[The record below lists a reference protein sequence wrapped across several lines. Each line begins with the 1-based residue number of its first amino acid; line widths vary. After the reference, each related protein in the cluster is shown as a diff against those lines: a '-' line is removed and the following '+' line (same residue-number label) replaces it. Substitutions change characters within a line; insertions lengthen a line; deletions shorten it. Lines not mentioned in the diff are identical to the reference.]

1 MAALD
6 LERAIGFNGGAD
18 SPLHALGDGG
28 TGYAHASG
36 ACVVLSDL
44 ADPSRQHFLRGHSED
59 VSCLAVSSSGRYAA
73 SGQNGGEP
81 DVLVWD
87 LSTQTLVYRLQEHDH
102 GVQLVCFSDDERFLL
117 TVGVKKDGKMVAW
130 DLVSGCI
137 VASAL
142 AGKNNAA
149 ATCACWGGR
158 KKDVKRRDTMQLQ
171 LATGG
176 EGFLKYWTLDPAG
189 GSLSSEEA
197 TTAVSRHVTA
207 LAFSHEREYLYA
219 GSSSGDFV
227 TILVRS
233 LLMHS
238 VTAAASNSV
247 SALAPLPPVP
257 RSLSV
262 LGGDDT
268 LERLLVAGG
277 DGSCTVWQGDGRAYR
292 RTESLEPKLPGAISA
307 LSLRVR
313 HPAAGSTLRLLLGTR
328 RGTIHEASL
337 APGASDAGESGARLL
352 QESHCSAVRGVAYA
366 PHSSTAFVSASDD
379 GSVRLWDVASLS
391 VVAKGECQTAL
402 ALVPACVAFTGE
414 AIFTGWA
421 DGKLRAHDAEDGAL
435 LWTLDGVHQSGVTTM
450 AISHNAKFIVTGGES
465 GEARGRLAAW
475 RLLRAW
481 QTSAPR
487 PARCGSG
494 RYEHGTCCGTSRS
507 TRPPSPA
514 SRWAAATITSSPR
527 RAIARS
533 SAGTWCKVHA
543 PPRSSSASA
552 GSTVSRSTPTARG

>member
-1 MAALD
+1 
-6 LERAIGFNGGAD
+6 
-18 SPLHALGDGG
+18 
-28 TGYAHASG
+28 
-36 ACVVLSDL
+36 
-44 ADPSRQHFLRGHSED
+44 
-59 VSCLAVSSSGRYAA
+59 
-73 SGQNGGEP
+73 
-81 DVLVWD
+81 
-87 LSTQTLVYRLQEHDH
+87 
-102 GVQLVCFSDDERFLL
+102 VQLVCFSDDERFLL

-313 HPAAGSTLRLLLGTR
+313 HPAAGSTMRLLLGTR

-421 DGKLRAHDAEDGAL
+421 DGKLRAHDAEGASASL
-435 LWTLDGVHQSGVTTM
+435 LPPPRLRPDTLGPQPS
-450 AISHNAKFIVTGGES
+450 A
-465 GEARGRLAAW
+465 LAA
-475 RLLRAW
+475 RAPAAPAPCPPERHRNRRGAAMDARRRPPERRHHDGDLA
-481 QTSAPR
+481 QRKIHRDGRRKRRGEGAPR
-487 PARCGSG
+487 RVAFAPGVANER
-494 RYEHGTCCGTSRS
+494 
-507 TRPPSPA
+507 A
-514 SRWAAATITSSPR
+514 SPR
-527 RAIARS
+527 
-533 SAGTWCKVHA
+533 
-543 PPRSSSASA
+543 
-552 GSTVSRSTPTARG
+552 

>member
-87 LSTQTLVYRLQEHDH
+87 LSTQTLVYRLQALSSREHDH

-227 TILVRS
+227 TIL
-233 LLMHS
+233 
-238 VTAAASNSV
+238 
-247 SALAPLPPVP
+247 
-257 RSLSV
+257 
-262 LGGDDT
+262 
-268 LERLLVAGG
+268 RLLVAGG
-277 DGSCTVWQGDGRAYR
+277 DGSCTVWQGDGR
-292 RTESLEPKLPGAISA
+292 
-307 LSLRVR
+307 V
-313 HPAAGSTLRLLLGTR
+313 
-328 RGTIHEASL
+328 
-337 APGASDAGESGARLL
+337 AR
-352 QESHCSAVRGVAYA
+352 A
-366 PHSSTAFVSASDD
+366 
-379 GSVRLWDVASLS
+379 
-391 VVAKGECQTAL
+391 
-402 ALVPACVAFTGE
+402 
-414 AIFTGWA
+414 
-421 DGKLRAHDAEDGAL
+421 
-435 LWTLDGVHQSGVTTM
+435 
-450 AISHNAKFIVTGGES
+450 
-465 GEARGRLAAW
+465 
-475 RLLRAW
+475 
-481 QTSAPR
+481 
-487 PARCGSG
+487 
-494 RYEHGTCCGTSRS
+494 
-507 TRPPSPA
+507 
-514 SRWAAATITSSPR
+514 
-527 RAIARS
+527 
-533 SAGTWCKVHA
+533 
-543 PPRSSSASA
+543 
-552 GSTVSRSTPTARG
+552 